1 MILNY
6 YNKDIDKVIKE
17 LSSNIDKGL
26 TKEEVLKRRKQSG
39 INEITDTNK
48 ITPLKRFLM
57 QFNNAMIILLLIVGI
72 LSLIYSYVTKTDY
85 TDAFVILFSVI
96 VNAIMG
102 YIQEKKA
109 EDSLETL
116 KSYVTSKVK
125 VIREGKNFEV
135 DSKDLVIGDIITLES
150 GDKIPADSRII
161 KSINALVDESILTG
175 ESQSVEKTKEVIEG
189 EQPLHERKNMVYSG
203 TLLTNG
209 KIIAIITEI
218 GNNTELGKIAK
229 NLSKQKPNPTTLEIK
244 VAKVSKLI
252 TWLSALL
259 VAIVIVY
266 GILTKSSILTIVM
279 LCISM
284 IVASVPECLPIAI
297 TATLSV
303 GASQMAKKKA
313 IVKKLSAI
321 ETLGATE
328 IICSDKT
335 GTLTTNE
342 MTVVRILEGT
352 KLKLNIR
359 ENIDQDSSL
368 VKILALCNNAE
379 ENPNK
384 KNTYFGDSVEIA
396 FLKYLNKIGVPA
408 KKLDEKYPR
417 LTEVPFDSERKM
429 MSTVNKIE
437 GKNYILT
444 KGSISSILE
453 YCDKYEEQ
461 GKIKKL
467 STHIKNKI
475 TKQEKQMSKDALK
488 VLALAY
494 KKVTKSPEEITEKDE
509 NNLIFVGLVGL
520 IDPPRSDVTKA
531 IEKCK
536 SAGVEPIMITG
547 DSLETA
553 LSVAKQIGVAQD
565 DKEGILGEKIR
576 KLNDREL
583 AKILKTVKVFARVTP
598 EDKVRIVT
606 FLQKTGKV
614 IAMTGDGVN
623 DAPAI
628 KLASVGV
635 GMGKTGSDVTK
646 GAADII
652 LMDDSFSTIVTAIE
666 EGRRIY
672 DNVINNIVY
681 NLSSNFTEIIIILVG
696 MFIFKNIISPIHV
709 LYIDL
714 VADTLPSICLAF
726 EKGSKDLMK
735 RKPSSLTKN
744 IFTPYINSFLIISV
758 IIEVATSLIIFYMF
772 TNKFGLQTGQ
782 TMALLSI
789 VLNEFVFAYNC
800 RSLNEVITKR
810 GIFSNKYLNI
820 GMSILTLIQ
829 LIVFLTP
836 IGRFFGLTQ
845 ITISG
850 FILVSMINILGFILI
865 ELSKPLLKTIL
876 KTNNK

>member
-359 ENIDQDSSL
+359 ENIDQNSSL

-396 FLKYLNKIGVPA
+396 FLKYLNKIKVPA

-444 KGSISSILE
+444 KGSISSILK
-453 YCDKYEEQ
+453 YCDRYEEQ

-714 VADTLPSICLAF
+714 VADTLPSICLAC

>member
-116 KSYVTSKVK
+116 KSYITSKVK

-175 ESQSVEKTKEVIEG
+175 ESQSVEKVKEVIEG

-359 ENIDQDSSL
+359 ENIDQNSSL

-444 KGSISSILE
+444 KGSISSILI
-453 YCDKYEEQ
+453 YCDRYEEQ

-696 MFIFKNIISPIHV
+696 MFTFKNIISPIHV

-758 IIEVATSLIIFYMF
+758 IIEVVISLIIFYMF

-820 GMSILTLIQ
+820 GMSILTIIQ

-836 IGRFFGLTQ
+836 IGKFFGLTQ